1 MPIKKAPHKLH
12 PLACPKNKP
21 ILKVI
26 LPIGIEQAS
35 YLSTIIIQPEEPKN
49 STPEKA
55 TPTNKEQRFPSP
67 STRAHFSRGPSKL
80 NFHST
85 NKSPNIPYSFLFT
98 LINPQSSP
106 VPIVIFL
113 YARTNQ
119 MSICPARAIHVHL
132 THAHHFKYF
141 PAQTLISYTQ
151 HTFTLVHSI
160 IFSYFVYVSLYRG

>member
-21 ILKVI
+21 ILK
-26 LPIGIEQAS
+26 S
-35 YLSTIIIQPEEPKN
+35 N
-49 STPEKA
+49 
-55 TPTNKEQRFPSP
+55 PTNWNRTSQLPEHHHYTTRRTKELNTRKSHSHQQRTKISITFY
-67 STRAHFSRGPSKL
+67 RAHFSRGPSKL